1 MFAVIVTG
9 GKQYLV
15 EPGQSLRIEKLD
27 VEPGKTLTF
36 DQVLLVN
43 DKDSKVG
50 SPTVSGAKVTAT
62 VVETAK
68 AAKVTSLKF
77 HNKVRYKRTKGHRQL
92 YTLVK
97 IEKISG

>member
-15 EPGQSLRIEKLD
+15 EPGQHLRIEKLE
-27 VEPGKTLTF
+27 VEPGKSVTF
-36 DQVLLVN
+36 EPVLLVH
-43 DKDSKVG
+43 DQDTKVG
-50 SPTVSGAKVTAT
+50 DPNVKGAKVTAT

-77 HNKVRYKRTKGHRQL
+77 HNKVRYKRTKGHRQQ